1 VGRGE
6 GNCVTSVRKRVRERR
21 HEGGQEGMQTVGRE
35 VHVQD
40 PAFTFLR
47 YLCEWLTGAVLLA
60 ADMKKIVSAQLT
72 HKHARPNV
80 IVYTF

>member
-1 VGRGE
+1 
-6 GNCVTSVRKRVRERR
+6 
-21 HEGGQEGMQTVGRE
+21 MQTVGRE

-60 ADMKKIVSAQLT
+60 ADMKKIVSAKLT
-72 HKHARPNV
+72 HKHARTNV
-80 IVYTF
+80 IVVF

>member
-1 VGRGE
+1 M
-6 GNCVTSVRKRVRERR
+6 CKTL
-21 HEGGQEGMQTVGRE
+21 HYI
-35 VHVQD
+35 
-40 PAFTFLR
+40 FTLF
-47 YLCEWLTGAVLLA
+47 LCEWLTGAVLLA